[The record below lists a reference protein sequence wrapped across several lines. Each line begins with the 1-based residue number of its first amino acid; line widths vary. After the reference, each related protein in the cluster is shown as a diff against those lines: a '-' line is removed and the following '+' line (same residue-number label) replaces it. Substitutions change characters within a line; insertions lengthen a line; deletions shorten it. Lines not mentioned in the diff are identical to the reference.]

1 MHSPL
6 RAHPG
11 LPCPA
16 LPVAAVCYLLCLQL
30 SASLGQLTKLEMPK
44 AAGVTFQGVLS
55 GFPALRRLD
64 LSRCDQLNSAA
75 LPAALESLECLESVS
90 LDNCTLTTLKLSM
103 SQLKVGPC
111 QPAWLACFQCPLH
124 QVMHAR
130 ECGRLCL
137 GPVLFCRVQVWTPAC
152 TLSWNVPKRS

>member
-1 MHSPL
+1 MHTPQHTPWL
-6 RAHPG
+6 A
-11 LPCPA
+11 LPCLA
-16 LPVAAVCYLLCLQL
+16 CGCCLLLCPQL

-75 LPAALESLECLESVS
+75 LPVALESFECLESVS

-103 SQLKVGPC
+103 SQLKVGPAGLHASIRC
-111 QPAWLACFQCPLH
+111 IKSCTGVQALSGLCYSVECKGGPEHAHLAG
-124 QVMHAR
+124 M
-130 ECGRLCL
+130 CGSGLEHL
-137 GPVLFCRVQVWTPAC
+137 PYPW
-152 TLSWNVPKRS
+152 